1 MKTWVPSELY
11 GSHGRVTIESHT
23 LKKILPG
30 ILGCCCLDLLEGIS
44 LHISGDLWVNLIYLV
59 GRWDEGEEA
68 VGCLVLG
75 RSLLFRLE
83 DRAKLRAWQLLKV
96 SIARE
101 CQATKQNSQKKETKR
116 RF

>member
-1 MKTWVPSELY
+1 MGQSY
-11 GSHGRVTIESHT
+11 
-23 LKKILPG
+23 
-30 ILGCCCLDLLEGIS
+30 IS
-44 LHISGDLWVNLIYLV
+44 SRI
-59 GRWDEGEEA
+59 GRWDEGEEEA

-101 CQATKQNSQKKETKR
+101 CQATKQFSEKGNQTSFLKQYE
-116 RF
+116 

>member
-1 MKTWVPSELY
+1 MGQSY
-11 GSHGRVTIESHT
+11 
-23 LKKILPG
+23 
-30 ILGCCCLDLLEGIS
+30 IS
-44 LHISGDLWVNLIYLV
+44 SRI

-75 RSLLFRLE
+75 RSLLFRLLE

-101 CQATKQNSQKKETKR
+101 CQATKQNSQKKGTKR